1 MFPDFQ
7 KFTYF
12 WGISS
17 FSKIME
23 KDDKDNSEIKTDYQ
37 DVCFL
42 DFSTLGESTLYL
54 NGIYSPHVHFSDV
67 KYLREISSKVKYNET
82 VFRKPILNNNK
93 VDGEIFIRLCYLD
106 KEPLEDNY
114 STNTLLQQVIWS
126 GLMFWEP
133 QELSC
138 SWIGKRAEDYI
149 LRISG
154 TDEYLEDN
162 TKKLSAFVNPSESVL
177 KLELVERSRL
187 ELQMT
192 TNPTDVSKKRR
203 ASKSCLPSFG
213 IEDEL
218 VLCFSGIG
226 GITQQHLKDFAVYA
240 SYEDIV
246 FKIELELRY
255 NMKALCPPQCIEI
268 TYNKLNKKLS
278 ELIFFPIKISALPR
292 CAYIRAYITARRF
305 SPGGFRGLMQNL
317 LFLESSIPSVI
328 GWADYPLYNFQ
339 GFLNVEAHRTNIQS
353 EEPLPFYLGCSED
366 EDGSY
371 IALSTQVPESETV
384 IVHYHKPKSEK
395 NGSKRT
401 RRIAKDLEKIAG
413 DKASDTLL
421 WKYRKEISEQFPEK
435 LLALLK
441 SIDWEDSGYVAGIEE
456 LLKDY
461 PVIHSFAGLEI
472 LSLPISNIC
481 VWEYAVKC
489 LWSLSDSEIISIIPQ
504 LIQSIKREMYICG
517 PISRFLLTKALSRKA
532 IGYVM
537 YWHVKSEM
545 DKDNLYSR
553 FNIIKQCY
561 LENIAVDYRR
571 EILAIEHI
579 FEDLIKI
586 AKLAQTSSFTLEQFR
601 IRLWD
606 IRFPREGC
614 CLPSSGEIKVAGL
627 CVEECSILNS
637 KTRPL
642 WLTFKNFDTEGEEE
656 KGKVYA
662 ILKIGDD
669 IRVDGLALQMMQILD
684 GLWKNEDLDLH
695 LQPYVT
701 LPLKQKV
708 GLIQVANKAEST
720 SSINWKHGG
729 NGFTSAF
736 STTSLKAFLYKNN
749 IGSERK
755 RAFRNFALS
764 CAGYCV
770 FTYVFG
776 VGDRHGDN
784 IMCTK
789 EGNIF
794 HIDFGYFLG
803 ERSRFLGIARESGYF
818 VLTPN
823 YINAMDDF
831 FELFIERA
839 CSGFEIAQRHAH
851 IFSTLIELM
860 MPCGPEVLT
869 VDQSQFIKKS
879 LGRWEGEREG
889 KKKFYNII
897 DKSLQ
902 DKRTLLNEFAHLIA
916 TRKV

>member
-1 MFPDFQ
+1 
-7 KFTYF
+7 
-12 WGISS
+12 
-17 FSKIME
+17 ME
-23 KDDKDNSEIKTDYQ
+23 KDDKENSETTFTEISNYK
-37 DVCFL
+37 DVSFL

-67 KYLREISSKVKYNET
+67 KYLREISSKVEHNET
-82 VFRKPILNNNK
+82 GFRKPLVN
-93 VDGEIFIRLCYLD
+93 DALGRELFIRLSYLD
-106 KEPLEDNY
+106 KAPLEDNY
-114 STNTLLQQVIWS
+114 STETLLNQIIWS

-138 SWIGKRAEDYI
+138 SWIGKRTEDYI
-149 LRISG
+149 LRICG

-162 TKKLSAFVNPSESVL
+162 TRKLSDFLRSVGEMEEL
-177 KLELVERSRL
+177 ELELVERSRL
-187 ELQMT
+187 ELQMKT
-192 TNPTDVSKKRR
+192 KAYNVEKKRR
-203 ASKSCLPSFG
+203 TSRSCLPSFAVKDDVV
-213 IEDEL
+213 I
-218 VLCFSGIG
+218 CFSGIG

-246 FKIELELRY
+246 FEIEFELRH
-255 NMKALCPPQCIEI
+255 NTIPLCASQTIEI
-268 TYNKLNKKLS
+268 SYNKLNKKLN
-278 ELIFFPIKISALPR
+278 ELIFFSIKISDLPR
-292 CAYIRAYITARRF
+292 CVYIRAYISAYRS
-305 SPGGFRGLMQNL
+305 SPGGFRGMMQNL
-317 LFLESSIPSVI
+317 LFLESSTPSVV

-353 EEPLPFYLGCSED
+353 GNPHPFYLGCSEI
-366 EDGSY
+366 EDGAY
-371 IALSTQVPESETV
+371 VALSTQVSVSDTIIHSYKFE
-384 IVHYHKPKSEK
+384 PKK
-395 NGSKRT
+395 KGSNKT
-401 RRIAKDLEKIAG
+401 RRTMKDLEKIAH

-421 WKYRKEISEQFPEK
+421 WKYRKEIAKQFPEK
-435 LLALLK
+435 LLVLLK
-441 SIDWEDSGYVAGIEE
+441 SIDWRNSSYVAGVEE
-456 LLKDY
+456 LLQEY
-461 PVIHSFAGLEI
+461 PVIHSFAGLKI
-472 LSLPISNIC
+472 LALPVCNIPL
-481 VWEYAVKC
+481 WEYAVKC

-537 YWHVKSEM
+537 YWHIKSEM
-545 DKDNLYSR
+545 DEDNLYSR

-561 LENIAVDYRR
+561 LENIAANYRR
-571 EILAIEHI
+571 EILAIERI

-586 AKLAQTSSFTLEQFR
+586 AKLAQNVSLTPEQFR
-601 IRLWD
+601 TRLWD
-606 IRFPREGC
+606 IRFPKEGC

-627 CVEECSILNS
+627 CVEECSVLNS

-642 WLTFKNFDTEGEEE
+642 WLTFENFDTKDTKIERDKE
-656 KGKVYA
+656 KVYA

-749 IGSERK
+749 IGFERE

-839 CSGFEIAQRHAH
+839 CSGFEIAQRHGH

-869 VDQSQFIKKS
+869 VDQSQFVKRS
-879 LGRWEGEREG
+879 LGQWDGEREG

-902 DKRTLLNEFAHLIA
+902 DKRTLLNEFAHLVA